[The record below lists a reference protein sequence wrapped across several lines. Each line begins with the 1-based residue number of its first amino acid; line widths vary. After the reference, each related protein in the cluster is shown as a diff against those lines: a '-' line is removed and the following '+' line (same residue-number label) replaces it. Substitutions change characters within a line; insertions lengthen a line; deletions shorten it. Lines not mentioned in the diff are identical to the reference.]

1 MSAPEPESSA
11 TAPGAAQTSAAP
23 EKEPPATDF
32 VELWTTILL
41 AIAAIA
47 TAWAGFQSA
56 KWGGVQASSTAA
68 ANAAR
73 AESVRASTTAG
84 QQVSIDVNMFLFWL
98 NSLVDDIDRGAVK
111 QPKSAADYKPT
122 KGTISGFTFE
132 RFREEFQPAVRAWLD
147 TDPFDNPDAPEVPFT
162 MPEYELAE
170 EAKAEEEVAEADE
183 NAARA
188 SDANQNSDNYVISVV
203 LFASALFFAAL
214 AGKLRRR
221 SYAIFAASVGT
232 TLVVGT
238 LIYLTFLPIQ
248 F

>member
-1 MSAPEPESSA
+1 MSETESVDAPASERRGSD
-11 TAPGAAQTSAAP
+11 AAVPHS
-23 EKEPPATDF
+23 TDF

-84 QQVSIDVNMFLFWL
+84 QQVSIDANMFLSWM
-98 NSLVDDIDRGAVK
+98 NSLVDDIDRGVVK
-111 QPKSAADYKPT
+111 QPKSAKDYKPT
-122 KGTISGFTFE
+122 PGTISGFTYK
-132 RFREEFQPAVRAWLD
+132 RFRSEFQPAVRAWLN
-147 TDPFDNPDAPEVPFT
+147 TDPFENPDAPSVPFT
-162 MPEYELAE
+162 MDEYVLAE
-170 EAKAEEEVAEADE
+170 ETVSEEKLAEADE
-183 NAARA
+183 KALAAA
-188 SDANQNSDNYVISVV
+188 EANQNSDNYVISVV

-221 SYAIFAASVGT
+221 SYSIFAASIGT

-238 LIYLTFLPIQ
+238 LVYLTFLPIK